1 MLNNWWRN
9 NNIAASIL
17 TILRLYLGFGFLTA
31 GWGKITGGQFDAS
44 GFITNAINNPVMG
57 PDGNSVF
64 GFYTTFLETFTL
76 PNVHII
82 NVMVPWGEFLVGLG
96 LMVGCLT
103 SAAAFFGMVM
113 NFSFLMAG
121 AISHNPIDI
130 LLGFL
135 IFVAGANSG
144 KFGIDFYLLPLLK
157 KLALKGKK
165 QKFDNKMENKH
176 KPNLI

>member
-9 NNIAASIL
+9 NKIAAAIL
-17 TILRLYLGFGFLTA
+17 TILRIYLGYSFLIA
-31 GWGKITGGQFDAS
+31 GWGKITGGKFDAT
-44 GFITNAINNPVMG
+44 GFISNAIKNPVTG

-64 GFYTTFLETFTL
+64 GFYTTFLETLAL
-76 PNVHII
+76 PNVHIF
-82 NVMVPWGEFLVGLG
+82 NVIVPWGEFLVGLG
-96 LMVGCLT
+96 LIVGCFT

-121 AISHNPIDI
+121 AISHNPTDI

-135 IFVAGANSG
+135 IFVAGANAG
-144 KFGIDFYLLPLLK
+144 KFGIDFYLLPQLMK
-157 KLALKGKK
+157 FINKGKK
-165 QKFDNKMENKH
+165 QSNDNKIEK

>member
-9 NNIAASIL
+9 NKIAAAIL
-17 TILRLYLGFGFLTA
+17 TILRIYLGYSFLIA
-31 GWGKITGGQFDAS
+31 GWEKITGGKFDAT
-44 GFITNAINNPVMG
+44 GFISNAIKNPVTG

-64 GFYTTFLETFTL
+64 GFYTTFLETLAL
-76 PNVHII
+76 PNVHIF
-82 NVMVPWGEFLVGLG
+82 NVIVPWGEFLVGLG
-96 LMVGCLT
+96 LIVGCFT

-121 AISHNPIDI
+121 AISHNPTDI

-135 IFVAGANSG
+135 IFVAGANAG
-144 KFGIDFYLLPLLK
+144 KFGIDFYLLPQLMK
-157 KLALKGKK
+157 FINKGKK
-165 QKFDNKMENKH
+165 QSNDNKIEK